1 MHGLDEFTK
10 LRVFSKRMMKDGVV
24 VDNIRER
31 CGIQNKENR
40 TQNRSLW
47 DSTVDGH
54 WPGAELVFDS

>member
-47 DSTVDGH
+47 DSTSGGH
-54 WPGAELVFDS
+54 